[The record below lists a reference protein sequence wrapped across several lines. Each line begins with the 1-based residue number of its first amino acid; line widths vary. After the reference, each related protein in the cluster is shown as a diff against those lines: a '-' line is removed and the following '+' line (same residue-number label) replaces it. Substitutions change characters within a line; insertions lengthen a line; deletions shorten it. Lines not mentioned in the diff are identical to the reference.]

1 MEIPLRIRFF
11 NIFRNVFR
19 LPVLEPLLARLT
31 ANKGYDHLLVKCIP
45 QNYQY
50 PPGTYRTVVRQGVR
64 FRLDLSEYM
73 EWVLYFGL
81 NVEVREGLYPLVKE
95 GMSILD
101 IGTNIGETLL
111 QFARLT
117 GPGGRVTGFEP
128 VPENYRK
135 CFHNI
140 SLNNFKTIRV
150 EQLALSDKAE
160 TLFFEEATNRN
171 SGGIFMH
178 RQQQGASSAVQ
189 AVTLDEFVRKEG
201 VSKVDLIK
209 IDVEGF
215 ETNVL
220 KGASYT
226 CTSFHPV
233 LFVEVDQQNLQRQ
246 GSSAEELQQIIRDYG
261 YRIRKARGEKG
272 DEGLA
277 HYDIIAEPLS

>member
-1 MEIPLRIRFF
+1 MEIPLRTRFF
-11 NIFRNVFR
+11 NLFRNVFR
-19 LPVLEPLLARLT
+19 LPVLEPLLARMT
-31 ANKGYDHLLVKCIP
+31 VNRGYDHILVKCIP

-50 PPGTYRTVVRQGVR
+50 PPGTYRTVVRQGIH

-95 GMSILD
+95 GMTILD

-111 QFARLT
+111 QFARLS
-117 GPGGRVTGFEP
+117 GPGGKVIGFEP

-135 CFHNI
+135 CLQNC

-150 EQLALSDKAE
+150 EQLALSDKPE

-178 RQQQGASSAVQ
+178 RQQQSGSSAVQ
-189 AVTLDEFVRKEG
+189 ALTLDEFVRKENI
-201 VSKVDLIK
+201 SKVDLVK

-233 LFVEVDQQNLQRQ
+233 LFVEVDRQNLHRQ
-246 GSSAEELQQIIRDYG
+246 GSSAEELHEIIRKYG
-261 YRIRKARGEKG
+261 YSIRRAGVEHG
-272 DEGLA
+272 DAGRE